1 MFEAEFIP
9 AYKTKNLKVKV
20 TYALLSIVS
29 IVISRCPYPRIH
41 LKLHLLH
48 NKAKEIFVMMLIF
61 GLTSFRWLE
70 IVVIDVIMYE
80 ETVIQTLN
88 LKPYK

>member
-20 TYALLSIVS
+20 TYALLSNKEFILN
-29 IVISRCPYPRIH
+29 C
-41 LKLHLLH
+41 
-48 NKAKEIFVMMLIF
+48 KAKEIFVTMLIF

-70 IVVIDVIMYE
+70 IVIIDVIMYE